1 MTLYKRSIHNVPC
14 LIPLSQPVSCA
25 GRIGYDDA
33 VQALQKGGFNLSGTE
48 LQQLVMQLVDEMDE
62 QGDIQ

>member
-1 MTLYKRSIHNVPC
+1 MYPCIWCHNSV
-14 LIPLSQPVSCA
+14 VSVCA
-25 GRIGYDDA
+25 GRIQYDDA
-33 VQALQKGGFNLSGTE
+33 VKALQKGGFNLSGTE